1 MTVKT
6 KYSIKTKAYKL
17 KWLIILQ
24 LIFFLMTSAS
34 RAAEYYVDHTAGK
47 DSNQGTQSQPWQ
59 NCPGMLGWSGSATLK
74 AGDTV
79 YFDSAD
85 TWSSSRS
92 APILTVKGG
101 VSYIGDTWGSGKR
114 ATFRATDT
122 LKYASVLI
130 NKDDPVYRT
139 LVEGFDIDMNN
150 KGFIGNAAGVGINWP
165 IASGSLTGATKTV
178 KNCIIHDIKT
188 ENENWYGIKVGAYNG
203 YNTNN
208 VEIIDCGV
216 YNTPATGMAI
226 YASVATSA
234 SQIND
239 VLVRG
244 CTVHDAGQG
253 KVGEI
258 GNGITLKNNVDNCI
272 VEYCHSYNQPARG
285 FQIDNTNGTDAPTN
299 VKIRNC
305 ITHDNGKGGIVI
317 LHDGDKSG
325 EIYNNLIF
333 NNNGNGGAP
342 GVGLLFMSI
351 MGGTNSF
358 KVYNNTFYNNAEGGI
373 YVQSSSAKF
382 NTLEFKNNIICSAA
396 GQYPFYNEMD
406 GVITSHKNNLFYSP
420 DGGNLVRDGN
430 KYYDSGSVSS
440 WEGSALAA
448 DPLFKNTS
456 DLPSGFIRID
466 DNHMM
471 PNTDGL
477 NLSLDSPAR
486 DYGVVLG
493 SNYNS
498 SINSVT
504 RLSSEKWDLGAYEN
518 GSSSSALPPPLNL
531 RLIE

>member
-1 MTVKT
+1 M
-6 KYSIKTKAYKL
+6 IKTKVYKI
-17 KWLIILQ
+17 KLILVLQ
-24 LIFFLMTSAS
+24 LIFFVVTSAS
-34 RAAEYYVDHTAGK
+34 WATEYYVDHTAGK
-47 DSNQGTQSQPWQ
+47 DSNRGTQRQPWQ
-59 NCPGMLGWSGSATLK
+59 NCPGMPGWNGSATLS

-101 VSYIGDTWGSGKR
+101 VSYIGDAWGSGKR

-122 LKYASVLI
+122 LKYASILI
-130 NKDDPVYRT
+130 NKDDPTYRT
-139 LVEGFDIDMNN
+139 VVEGFEIDMNN
-150 KGFIGNAAGVGINWP
+150 KGFSGNAAGLGVNWP
-165 IASGSLTGATKTV
+165 IADGSLIGATKTV
-178 KNCIIHDIKT
+178 KNCVIHDIKT

-203 YNTNN
+203 YNTNK
-208 VEIIDCGV
+208 VEIIDCEV

-244 CTVHDAGQG
+244 CIVHDAGQG

-272 VEYCHSYNQPARG
+272 VEFCHSYNHPARG

-317 LHDGDKSG
+317 LHDGNKSG

-333 NNNGNGGAP
+333 NNDANGGAP

-373 YVQSSSAKF
+373 YVQSSNANF

-406 GVITSHKNNLFYSP
+406 GVITSHEKNLFYSP
-420 DGGNLVRDGN
+420 SGGNIVRDGSE
-430 KYYDSGSVSS
+430 YYDSGTVSL
-440 WEGSALAA
+440 WEDSALAV

-456 DLPSGFIRID
+456 KLPSGFIRND
-466 DNHMM
+466 DGRML
-471 PNTDGL
+471 PDTDGL
-477 NLSLDSPAR
+477 NVASDSPAR

-493 SNYNS
+493 SDYNS
-498 SINSVT
+498 SINSLI
-504 RLSSEKWDLGAYEN
+504 RPSSKNWDLGAYEN
-518 GSSSSALPPPLNL
+518 NSNSSSLPLPPPLNL
-531 RLIE
+531 RIVE